1 MASDRNLIR
10 FDWAMK
16 RLLRNKAN
24 YVVLEGFLSEL
35 FKFDIKITEIV
46 ESESNR
52 ITFDDKLNRIDII
65 AKTGS
70 NEIILI
76 ELQIADELDYF
87 HRILY
92 GVSKAVA
99 ENIKKGEAY
108 LHIKKVYSISIV
120 YFELGQGSDYV
131 YHGITEFRGIHNK
144 DLLVLSEKQRNL
156 FSKSEIKEIFPEY
169 YVIKVNTFNDIAK
182 DSLDEWIYYLKNN
195 EILDNF
201 SAKGLHEAKEVLV
214 TDKMN
219 KQEQAAY
226 NQHLENLRYEQSMLI
241 SSRESGKMEGEKIG
255 IEKGEK
261 IGIKKGE
268 KINACKTVLK
278 MLRKKM
284 NVDDISELT
293 GLSIEEITK
302 LSELLDK
309 YGDDAEKHL

>member
-24 YVVLEGFLSEL
+24 FVVLEGFLSEL
-35 FKFDIKITEIV
+35 FKFDIKITELI

-52 ITFDDKLNRIDII
+52 FSFDDKLNRIDII
-65 AKTGS
+65 AKTS
-70 NEIILI
+70 DNEIILI

-99 ENIKKGEAY
+99 ENIKSGEAY
-108 LHIKKVYSISIV
+108 LNVKKVYSISIV
-120 YFELGQGSDYV
+120 YFELGQGVDYV

-144 DLLVLSEKQRNL
+144 DILILSEKQKTL
-156 FSKSEIKEIFPEY
+156 FGKSEVKEIFPEY
-169 YVIKVNTFNDIAK
+169 YVIKVNTFNDMAK

-201 SAKGLHEAKEVLV
+201 SAKGLHEAKEVLL

-219 KQEQAAY
+219 KQEQEAY
-226 NQHLENLRYEQSMLI
+226 KQHLENLRYEKSMLI
-241 SSRESGKMEGEKIG
+241 SSRESGRIEGEQIG
-255 IEKGEK
+255 IEKGRAE
-261 IGIKKGE
+261 GEYIK
-268 KINACKTVLK
+268 ARKTVLK

-284 NVDDISELT
+284 NVEDISELT
-293 GLSIEEITK
+293 GLSIEEIAK

-309 YGDDAEKHL
+309 YGDEAEKHL